1 MASGRGGAGAGMD
14 GLVINGVLCWIAF
27 LIAFLVV
34 IWGFQSGSFLFIKLE
49 MLQELLIG
57 EWNHAAA

>member
-1 MASGRGGAGAGMD
+1 MG

-34 IWGFQSGSFLFIKLE
+34 IWGFQSGSFLFIKLD

-57 EWNHAAA
+57 EWNHVAT